1 MSRIFANWKA
11 QPLGCRVNR
20 RCGERRLR
28 SDRAS
33 LCAPRLRSDC
43 FRDSPSDPGTVDQ
56 DRRRRGHEAD
66 QKSSCVL
73 HAQPPCDGL
82 QVLAGSSPA
91 RPAAFAVGGSVREHQ
106 GGAALCSSSMIKIDN
121 CLTRRRQRGIGSRER
136 GEEIGASI
144 QSHKNN
150 NPALVGGVSLGREVV
165 SLAYPLPH
173 RAANWSSNRKRQ
185 PA

>member
-1 MSRIFANWKA
+1 MSRIFANWRA
-11 QPLGCRVNR
+11 QRLGCRENR

-33 LCAPRLRSDC
+33 LYAPRLRSDC

-56 DRRRRGHEAD
+56 HRRRRGHEAD

-121 CLTRRRQRGIGSRER
+121 CLTRQRQRGIGSRR
-136 GEEIGASI
+136 GAKKLVLRSRATKTTTPPWSAGSLWGARF
-144 QSHKNN
+144 
-150 NPALVGGVSLGREVV
+150 L
-165 SLAYPLPH
+165 SLAHSLRR
-173 RAANWSSNRKRQ
+173 RAAN
-185 PA
+185 